1 MKLNTL
7 FLRTIASLFVF
18 ALMLTSCE
26 DDLQTVGGNIV
37 NGTNFKSD
45 SVSIPVVAYSKPF
58 FDTQGVQTNGLSAG
72 ALGYL
77 NDPLY
82 GSTTASTLSQVVLSQ
97 NNPSFGEN
105 ATLDSVV
112 LLLPYYSTSA
122 LNSDGDTEYTLDSV
136 YGNAPIKLTGYRSN
150 YFLSDNTPPDFS
162 EGAVYFSNQLD
173 ELSGLEGD
181 VLFEIP
187 EFTVSDSPIVTSEPA
202 DPDAEDQSDVLTES
216 GPGLRMK
223 LENLDYW
230 QQAILNHQGED
241 FLFNDNSFKNYFRG
255 VYIKTQQLGEEGTYF
270 LFNLGASNI
279 TLYYSYDGTGEDER
293 LQNSISLALN
303 PSVTSRTISVLGY
316 ENSFKPEIAAELT
329 DIDTENGEEN
339 LFLKGGQGSMAVI
352 DLFGPDDNND
362 GIPERL
368 EELRN
373 NGWLIREAD
382 LIFNVNQ
389 TKINALGGQ
398 ASNEPERVYIYNLE
412 TNEPLLD
419 YLIDSSVGT
428 EGAVSLK
435 TGHLGRLERNTNGDG
450 VRYKIRITEYLKSLL
465 DEENENPGTKLGL
478 VVSQNVDLVTTGI
491 IENTDENY
499 IPNEVPNASTLSQQ
513 GTILYGNQ
521 NSDETKRLQL
531 KVYFSQASSN

>member
-45 SVSIPVVAYSKPF
+45 SVSLPVIAYSKPF
-58 FDTQGVQTNGLSAG
+58 FDALGVQTNGLSAG

-82 GSTTASTLSQVVLSQ
+82 GTTTASTLSQVVLSQ

-105 ATLDSVV
+105 ASLDSVV

-122 LNSDGDTEYTLDSV
+122 LNADGDTEYTLDSV
-136 YGNAPIKLTGYRSN
+136 YGNDPIKLTGYRSN

-162 EGAVYFSNQLD
+162 EGAAYFSNQLD

-187 EFTVSDSPIVTSEPA
+187 EFTASDSPIVTSEPA

-216 GPGLRMK
+216 SPGLRMK

-230 QQAILNHQGED
+230 QQAILNRQGED
-241 FLFNDNSFKNYFRG
+241 VLFNDNSFKNYFRG
-255 VYIKTQQLGEEGTYF
+255 VYIKAEPLGEDGTYF

-279 TLYYSYDGTGEDER
+279 TLYYSYDGANEDER

-303 PSVTSRTISVLGY
+303 PSATSRTISVLGY
-316 ENSFKPEIAAELT
+316 ENSFKPEIAAELA
-329 DIDTENGEEN
+329 DIDSENGEEN

-362 GIPERL
+362 GVPERL

-389 TKINALGGQ
+389 TKINTLGGQ
-398 ASNEPERVYIYNLE
+398 TSNEPERVYIYNLE

-435 TGHLGRLERNTNGDG
+435 TGHLGRLQRDANGDG
-450 VRYKIRITEYLKSLL
+450 VSYKIRITEYLKSLL
-465 DEENENPGTKLGL
+465 DEENDSPGTKLGL
-478 VVSQNVDLVTTGI
+478 VVSQNVDLVTTGM
-491 IENTDENY
+491 IENTDEND

-521 NSDETKRLQL
+521 NSDETKRLKL